1 MEHGRVKTVAS
12 EQGSTVPR
20 RRLGRELRRL
30 RESAQLTIEA
40 VMKDLEWSRQK
51 IWRIERG
58 DSAMRMLDVE
68 AMCKIYGAPEEMTEA
83 LKALAKETKA
93 KGWYHSFGDVIPKW
107 FIIYIDLEDTA
118 VALNEYKS
126 ELVPGLAQTR
136 DYARGIY
143 NTSVTLTPAEIERS
157 VDVRLGRQKIL
168 NKPNLNLTW
177 ILNEAVIR
185 RPVGG
190 AAAMAHQLNHLAVLS
205 EQPNLSIL
213 VVPFDVGAHS
223 GMTGS
228 FTLFDFPKDTEP
240 ATVHVEGLTGDL
252 YLDKRKEIEPYR
264 TLVESMKVAA
274 LSEKKSRD
282 LMSSVAKEFSSA

>member
-118 VALNEYKS
+118 VALNEYKA

-136 DYARGIY
+136 EYARGIY
-143 NTSVTLTPAEIERS
+143 STSVTLTPGEIDRHI
-157 VDVRLGRQKIL
+157 DVRIGRQKIL
-168 NKPNLNLTW
+168 DKPNLKLTW
-177 ILNEAVIR
+177 ILNEAVLR
-185 RPVGG
+185 RHVGG
-190 AAAMAHQLNHLAVLS
+190 SAVMAAQLRHLAELS
-205 EQPNLSIL
+205 ERPNISIL
-213 VVPFDVGAHS
+213 ILPFSAGAHS
-223 GMTGS
+223 GMIGS

-240 ATVHVEGLTGDL
+240 ATVHREGVTGDL
-252 YLDKRKEIEPYR
+252 YLDKKKEIEPHR
-264 TLVESMKVAA
+264 TLVENMKEVS
-274 LSEKKSRD
+274 LNEEKSRG
-282 LMSSVAKEFSSA
+282 LMLSVAKEFSSA